1 MMSGFIAG
9 VLFMLFVLFVLVC
22 FGVIFVA
29 AVCFVDVGTKSESKP
44 KFELE
49 PYITDD
55 EQTLFVSRFKSFS
68 FDEIPQFMY
77 GLRNIPPRSIKMQFS
92 HQSRCYVNVSK
103 DLNKN
108 CFKYEV
114 KYEKTVIKTFYDW
127 SDVGDYCW
135 NLNVSY
141 RDNHDLVLK
150 KLKTEKREALAAGDF
165 E

>member
-1 MMSGFIAG
+1 MMNGFIVG
-9 VLFMLFVLFVLVC
+9 VAFMIFVLFVLVC
-22 FGVIFVA
+22 FGVIFAA
-29 AVCFVDVGTKSESKP
+29 AVCFLDIGTKSESKP
-44 KFELE
+44 KFE

-68 FDEIPQFMY
+68 FDEMPQFMY
-77 GLRNIPPRSIKMQFS
+77 GLRNIPPRSIQMQFS
-92 HQSRCYVNVSK
+92 HQSRCYVNVTK

-114 KYEKTVIKTFYDW
+114 RYEKTVIKTFYDW

-135 NLNVSY
+135 NLNVNY
-141 RDNHDLVLK
+141 RDNPDLVIK

>member
-1 MMSGFIAG
+1 MSGFLAG
-9 VLFMLFVLFVLVC
+9 MLFTFGILVLFGLFMVVGYFVIEFIC
-22 FGVIFVA
+22 NF
-29 AVCFVDVGTKSESKP
+29 EP
-44 KFELE
+44 KKYF
-49 PYITDD
+49 PQPFDPNITDD
-55 EQTLFVSRFKSFS
+55 EQTLFVSRFKSFN
-68 FDEIPQFMY
+68 FDEMPQFMY

-92 HQSRCYVNVSK
+92 HQSRCYVDVSK

-114 KYEKTVIKTFYDW
+114 RYNKTVIKTFYDW
-127 SDVGDYCW
+127 SEVGDYCW

-141 RDNHDLVLK
+141 RDNPDLVIK

>member
-1 MMSGFIAG
+1 MMNGFFVG
-9 VLFMLFVLFVLVC
+9 MLFMLFVLFVMVC
-22 FGVIFVA
+22 FGVIFAA
-29 AVCFVDVGTKSESKP
+29 AVCFLDIGTKSESKP
-44 KFELE
+44 KFE

-55 EQTLFVSRFKSFS
+55 EQNLFVSRFKSFS
-68 FDEIPQFMY
+68 FDEMPQFMY

-92 HQSRCYVNVSK
+92 HQSRCYVEVSK

-114 KYEKTVIKTFYDW
+114 KYKKTVIKTFSDW
-127 SDVGDYCW
+127 GDVGDYCW

-141 RDNHDLVLK
+141 RDNPDLVLK
-150 KLKTEKREALAAGDF
+150 KLKTEQREALAAGDF